1 MNKLVESIARVLE
14 PEERTVV
21 LGDLMETNA
30 TGATALRS
38 IAGLV
43 LRRQA
48 ALWMN
53 WRPWLA
59 LIGLVGVVCPV
70 LWVISSEV
78 TAPVSMDIQ
87 TYWRVGSL
95 YSSGLTIR
103 EEFYMSLIRAA
114 GLFVWSWTSG
124 FVLSRLA
131 GKTIWTVGMLY
142 FLRWTFPLPLTLV
155 FALTSPRVRSGDVP
169 LLLVLV
175 ALQASGYVC
184 LFVYPS
190 IKGMR
195 HSLKGKQF
203 TGVNALCLTAIV
215 FCLIGLATWMGGWQ
229 GAAVTRWSGS
239 AWDASPGWPLRL
251 VFYSV
256 LAWPAIYLLFT
267 AKRSERIPP
276 FAKL

>member
-1 MNKLVESIARVLE
+1 MNRLVELIARVLE

-21 LGDLMETNA
+21 LGDLKETNERCSRA
-30 TGATALRS
+30 VREV
-38 IAGLV
+38 AGLV

-48 ALWMN
+48 ALWVD

-59 LIGLVGVVCPV
+59 LVGLVGVVCPV

-78 TAPVSMDIQ
+78 TAPIFMDIR

-103 EEFYMSLIRAA
+103 EEFYISLMRAA

-131 GKTIWTVGMLY
+131 GKTIWILGMLY
-142 FLRWTFPLPLTLV
+142 FLLWTFPLPLTLV
-155 FALTSPRVRSGDVP
+155 FAIGSPRVRSDDVP

-190 IKGMR
+190 INGMR
-195 HSLKGKQF
+195 HSLKGKQVA
-203 TGVNALCLTAIV
+203 GMNALCLTAIV

-239 AWDASPGWPLRL
+239 AWDASPGWPSRL
-251 VFYSV
+251 LFYSV